1 MASPTL
7 ECPHCNAVL
16 RPANPVPNGKKV
28 ACPKCKQPFTAGGEP
43 APAPV
48 QAARP
53 VDDDDDDDGRGSYG
67 VESIDAPVE
76 EVDPKTGK
84 KTKKKGKKPEINYAP
99 DSSLKDMRGPA
110 IGILTPI
117 GNNYMWHC
125 AIMIIL
131 AFASMMIGVWPFIFA
146 DRLLT
151 PIQALNEFY
160 AKQIASEGKG
170 GSGTW
175 TQRLKDAQLDKLEW
189 PIAVGRDGKKMR
201 EPDYGKQEMRA
212 EEGAAG
218 DEYIARAEKP
228 TRIAWVIAGGVVLA
242 WTFVMAIGSVKMVTL
257 ESYGWGMTS
266 AIMSLIPVNLLGL
279 TMLIWKPW
287 DLLHEDLFCWIALYI
302 LPIMGFFSIIFGI
315 WMLIAL
321 NDERVIKGF
330 EFKGTDNE

>member
-1 MASPTL
+1 
-7 ECPHCNAVL
+7 
-16 RPANPVPNGKKV
+16 
-28 ACPKCKQPFTAGGEP
+28 
-43 APAPV
+43 
-48 QAARP
+48 
-53 VDDDDDDDGRGSYG
+53 
-67 VESIDAPVE
+67 VE

-84 KTKKKGKKPEINYAP
+84 KTKKKAKKVEINYAP

-189 PIAVGRDGKKMR
+189 PIAVGRDGKKVR
-201 EPDYGKQEMRA
+201 EPDYGKQEMKA
-212 EEGAAG
+212 EEVAAAAAAA
-218 DEYIARAEKP
+218 IARRRRRRRRARVGRRRP
-228 TRIAWVIAGGVVLA
+228 HAPRPRDVHRVRRDAGE
-242 WTFVMAIGSVKMVTL
+242 WQR
-257 ESYGWGMTS
+257 
-266 AIMSLIPVNLLGL
+266 
-279 TMLIWKPW
+279 
-287 DLLHEDLFCWIALYI
+287 D
-302 LPIMGFFSIIFGI
+302 GF
-315 WMLIAL
+315 
-321 NDERVIKGF
+321 
-330 EFKGTDNE
+330 